1 MDGKN
6 IPYIAFESEMARHE
20 RTVKRLVLALVLSIA
35 MLFISNVAW
44 LWFFNQFDIESETV
58 QLDSSNNGTASY
70 IGQDGVI
77 NNGGSEGQDN

>member
-1 MDGKN
+1 MDKD
-6 IPYIAFESEMARHE
+6 IPYIVYESEAARHE
-20 RTVKRLVLALVLSIA
+20 RTVKRLVLALALAIVLIA
-35 MLFISNVAW
+35 ISNIAW

-77 NNGGSEGQDN
+77 NNGTSGSQDN

>member
-1 MDGKN
+1 MDKD
-6 IPYIAFESEMARHE
+6 IPYIVYESEAARHE
-20 RTVKRLVLALVLSIA
+20 RTVKRLVLALVLSVA
-35 MLFISNVAW
+35 MLFISNMMW

>member
-1 MDGKN
+1 MDKD
-6 IPYIAFESEMARHE
+6 IPYIVYESEAARHE
-20 RTVKRLVLALVLSIA
+20 RTVKRLVLALILSVA

>member
-1 MDGKN
+1 MDRE
-6 IPYIAFESEMARHE
+6 IPYIVYESEAARHE
-20 RTVKRLVLALVLSIA
+20 RTVKRLVLALVVSVVL
-35 MLFISNVAW
+35 LFISNVAW

>member
-1 MDGKN
+1 MDKD
-6 IPYIAFESEMARHE
+6 IPYIVYESEAARHE
-20 RTVKRLVLALVLSIA
+20 RTVKRLVLALVLSVA
-35 MLFISNVAW
+35 MLFISNIMW

>member
-1 MDGKN
+1 MDKD
-6 IPYIAFESEMARHE
+6 IPYIVYESEAARHE
-20 RTVKRLVLALVLSIA
+20 RTVKRLVLALVLSVA

>member
-1 MDGKN
+1 MDDKN

-20 RTVKRLVLALVLSIA
+20 RTVKRLVLALVLSVA

-44 LWFFNQFDIESETV
+44 LWFFNQFDIESESV